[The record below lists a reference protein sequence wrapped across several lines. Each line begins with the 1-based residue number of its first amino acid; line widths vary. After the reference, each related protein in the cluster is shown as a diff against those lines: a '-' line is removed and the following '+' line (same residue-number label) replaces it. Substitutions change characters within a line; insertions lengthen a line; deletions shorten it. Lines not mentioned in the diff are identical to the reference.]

1 MGPVSTLAV
10 VLVLTWLGGISI
22 LLSDFWTQTLTLIK
36 ALPKDRL
43 AFTLAGSWGKFITR
57 PHSAFLVGES
67 KLQASYLLFGPGVS
81 QGCLLRLW
89 IHTHRPWR
97 GLRSMDREPW
107 SPGDLGNSRCSASGW
122 AHTLTPGL
130 PQLWSGW
137 LGSLNLAK
145 RGKVGA
151 YLASK
156 GLPCVQIIQ
165 KWRLLE
171 IFSCCT
177 NDSCYL
183 CHLLFCCSFSP
194 LASSLHLI
202 LAVAL

>member
-10 VLVLTWLGGISI
+10 VLVLTWLGGISV

-36 ALPKDRL
+36 AQPKDRL

-107 SPGDLGNSRCSASGW
+107 SPGDMGNSRCSAYEW
-122 AHTLTPGL
+122 AHTLSPGP
-130 PQLWSGW
+130 PQPWSGMARLFESCW
-137 LGSLNLAK
+137 K
-145 RGKVGA
+145 GK
-151 YLASK
+151 SR
-156 GLPCVQIIQ
+156 GLPC
-165 KWRLLE
+165 
-171 IFSCCT
+171 
-177 NDSCYL
+177 
-183 CHLLFCCSFSP
+183 
-194 LASSLHLI
+194 
-202 LAVAL
+202 